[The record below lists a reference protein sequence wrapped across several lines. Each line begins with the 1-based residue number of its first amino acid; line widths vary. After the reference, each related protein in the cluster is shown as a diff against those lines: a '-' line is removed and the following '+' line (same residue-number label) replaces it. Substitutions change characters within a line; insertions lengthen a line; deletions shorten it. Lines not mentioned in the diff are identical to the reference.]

1 MQTHTQRPPGAFYGT
16 TRMTRQ
22 IRLILAIHNH
32 QPVGNFDGVF
42 ENAYQDSYL
51 PFLDVLEQ
59 YPAVKIALHN
69 SGSLLDWLEQH
80 HPEYIE
86 RLRRLA
92 EQGQIEI
99 LGGPFYE
106 PILASIPSRDRIGQM
121 QTYRQHLGQLFPE
134 PPRGMWVPE
143 RVWEQ
148 SFTRDAVAAGLEYT
162 VLDDF
167 HFKNAG
173 FGEEELYG
181 YFVTEDDGKMLKVF
195 PISEKLRY
203 TIPFAAPEET
213 IEWLREVN
221 EKQPE
226 AVVAFGDDG
235 EKFGTWPESKKHV
248 YEDGWLVR
256 FFELLTEHQDWI
268 RTVTFSEAVEQ
279 VSPLGR
285 CYLPDCSYREM
296 TEWALPTERQLELI
310 RLNRQHRDEADW
322 PNVRRRLRGGFWR
335 NFLVK
340 YPESH
345 EMYCRMR
352 EISDRLQQLRLEA
365 PELTET
371 RVFQSAQDHLYRGQ
385 CNCPYWHGAFGGLY
399 LPHLR
404 NAIYH
409 HLIQADNL
417 IEQMLG
423 KPSRWV
429 EVAAKDYNLDAR
441 QEVRLA
447 SEQLIA
453 YLAPARGGHLYE
465 LDARGSRVNLLAT
478 LDRRPEPYH
487 ETILAHAA
495 GTLDGGSETA
505 SVSDELKFKQADLH
519 LKLSYD
525 QWPRKSLVEHV
536 LPSGMTLAEFQ
547 SGADFPGEAEQG
559 VFETTLQRS
568 STRVDCIMT
577 RRCHWGEQQPQLTK
591 TVSLETDSPSQ
602 LLISYRLDEL
612 QPGVPLHLAVEFNF
626 SSLPPGAGDRFY
638 YGQEGSQIGH
648 LGTEQDH
655 QDWNRFGL
663 VDEWLGIDTSLEM
676 SRPTG
681 IWAYPIETVSQSEG
695 GFELVHQSCVVVLH
709 WEIQPTGTSWET
721 DLILTLDT
729 SAAQARRLAAKSE
742 SQTMTVEL

>member
-1 MQTHTQRPPGAFYGT
+1 MP
-16 TRMTRQ
+16 RQ

-51 PFLDVLEQ
+51 PFLDVLER
-59 YPAVKIALHN
+59 YPAVKISLHN

-92 EQGQIEI
+92 DAGQIEI

-106 PILASIPSRDRIGQM
+106 PILASIPSRDRVGQM
-121 QTYRQHLGQLFPE
+121 QAYGDHLGELFQKK
-134 PPRGMWVPE
+134 PRGMWVPE

-173 FGEEELYG
+173 FSEEELYG
-181 YFVTEDDGKMLKVF
+181 YFVTEDDGKMLQVF

-203 TIPFAAPEET
+203 TIPFAEPHET
-213 IEWLREVN
+213 IDWLREVS
-221 EKQPE
+221 EKQAE

-248 YEDGWLVR
+248 YEEGWLVR
-256 FFELLTEHQDWI
+256 FFELLTENQDWI
-268 RTVTFSEAVEQ
+268 KVVTFSQAVAE

-310 RLNRQHRDEADW
+310 RLNRKHKDSPDW
-322 PNVRRRLRGGFWR
+322 PDIRKRLRGGFWR

-352 EISDRLQQLRLEA
+352 EISDRLEEIRIHS
-365 PELTET
+365 PELAKTEMFT
-371 RVFQSAQDHLYRGQ
+371 SAQDHLYRGQ

-404 NAIYH
+404 NAIFH
-409 HLIQADNL
+409 HLISADNL
-417 IEQMLG
+417 IEQLQRPAG
-423 KPSRWV
+423 RWV
-429 EVAAKDYNLDAR
+429 DINSGDYNLDAR

-447 SEQLIA
+447 SEQLVA
-453 YLAPARGGHLYE
+453 YLAPAQGGQLYE

-478 LDRRPEPYH
+478 LNRRPEPYH

-495 GTLDGGSETA
+495 GQLSGANETA
-505 SVSDELKFKQADLH
+505 SVSDELKFKQEDLH
-519 LKLSYD
+519 LKLGYD
-525 QWPRKSLVEHV
+525 QWARKSLVDHV
-536 LPSGMTLAEFQ
+536 LPVGMTLAEFQ
-547 SGADFPGEAEQG
+547 RAENVVTEAEEA

-568 STRVDCIMT
+568 LNRVDAILT
-577 RRCHWGEQQPQLTK
+577 RRCRWEGQAPKLTK
-591 TVSLETDSPSQ
+591 TISLDTNFPSH
-602 LLISYRLDEL
+602 LLIDYRLEDL
-612 QPGVPLHLAVEFNF
+612 QPEQPVHLAIEFNF
-626 SSLPPGAGDRFY
+626 SSMAAQAEDRFY
-638 YGQEGSQIGH
+638 YDEEGSL
-648 LGTEQDH
+648 LGRLGSEQNLTN
-655 QDWNRFGL
+655 QRRFGL
-663 VDEWLGIDTSLEM
+663 VDEWLGIDNSLEL
-676 SRPTG
+676 SVPAG
-681 IWAYPIETVSQSEG
+681 IWAYPVETVSQSEG
-695 GFELVHQSCVVVLH
+695 GFELVHQSCAVVLH
-709 WEIQPTGTSWET
+709 WEFTPDQSTWHVAIN
-721 DLILTLDT
+721 LIMDT
-729 SAAQARRLAAKSE
+729 SAAQARRLAQKAE
-742 SQTMTVEL
+742 SQSMLVEL